1 MSVKLLDANTIN
13 KIAAGEVVERPASVV
28 KELVENAIDAQ
39 ATRIAVEIQNGGKSY
54 IKVSDN
60 GIGMNREDASL
71 AIRAHATSKLSSA
84 SDLQLVTTLGFRG
97 EALPTIAAVSKFS
110 LWTRREGDELG
121 TLVRLTGGH
130 DQLVEAQGCALG
142 TTVLVE
148 DLFFNTPARKK
159 FLKQSASESS
169 KINEYLTKLALSRP
183 SIAFKLINGNKLV
196 LSTPG
201 SGQLIEC
208 VESIYGH
215 EITAS
220 MMMIEF
226 QDRNDKNFRI
236 NGLVSRPNI
245 VKSYRTCQT
254 FIVNGRVI
262 GNRMIS
268 KAVEEA
274 YISLVPKGSYPLV
287 VMSIELSPML
297 LDFNVHPQKAEVRF
311 EDDGEIYR
319 AVRHAVSQA
328 LERRQ
333 SALTVEPE
341 DELPPPEPP
350 STEPPSTDKTSSVE
364 PPPIEESPIETPP
377 IEPPSTDPLSIEPPS
392 IEEPLIEEPPP
403 IESEP
408 TVEEA
413 PKVETQEELLF
424 EERTEPKKITPIGQV
439 ALCYIVAKG
448 DDGLYLVDQHAAHE
462 RIIFDRLSGYT
473 DGIPAQQLL
482 IPQPIDF
489 DENERRVVEDNLEL
503 FHRLGFTLERGGD
516 GNYRLIEV
524 PVDVLDSDATGLLR
538 EILSSLPTVD
548 NAFGDDDQHRKVLA
562 KNIREACLA
571 MTACRAAIKAGQE
584 LNFRQMQML
593 LDELLK
599 TKFPFTCPHGRPT
612 IISFDENKLATM
624 FKRKGF

>member
-1 MSVKLLDANTIN
+1 MSVKVLDVNTIN

-39 ATRIAVEIQNGGKSY
+39 ATRISVEIQNGGKTY

-60 GIGMNREDASL
+60 GVGMNSEDASL
-71 AIRAHATSKLSSA
+71 AIRSHATSKLSSV

-110 LWTRREGDELG
+110 MWTRQEGNELG

-130 DQLVEAQGCALG
+130 DQLIEPQGCALG

-159 FLKQSASESS
+159 FLKQSASESGR
-169 KINEYLTKLALSRP
+169 INEFLTKLALSRP
-183 SIAFKLINGNKLV
+183 SIAFKMINGSKMVMN
-196 LSTPG
+196 TPG
-201 SGQLIEC
+201 SGKLIEC
-208 VESIYGH
+208 VESVYGRDVA
-215 EITAS
+215 ES
-220 MMMIEF
+220 MMLIDF

-236 NGLVSRPNI
+236 SGLVSRPNV

-268 KAVEEA
+268 KAVEDA
-274 YISLVPKGSYPLV
+274 YTSLVPKGSYPLAV
-287 VMSIELSPML
+287 VMIEIAPTI

-319 AVRHAVSQA
+319 AVRYAVSQA
-328 LERRQ
+328 LERKQ
-333 SALTVEPE
+333 FAGAEEIEEEPLPTVEP
-341 DELPPPEPP
+341 
-350 STEPPSTDKTSSVE
+350 
-364 PPPIEESPIETPP
+364 PIETPP
-377 IEPPSTDPLSIEPPS
+377 PPDEPPPPIDEPP
-392 IEEPLIEEPPP
+392 IETPPPP
-403 IESEP
+403 IEPE
-408 TVEEA
+408 
-413 PKVETQEELLF
+413 PKVEPSPKVDKPPKVEEPSKVEAQEKLLF
-424 EERTEPKKITPIGQV
+424 EERMEPKKIVPIGQI

-448 DDGLYLVDQHAAHE
+448 DDGLYLIDQHAAHE

-482 IPQPIDF
+482 MPQPLDF
-489 DENERRVVEDNLEL
+489 DDHEKRLIENNLEL
-503 FHRLGFTLERGGD
+503 FHRLGFTLEQGGD
-516 GNYRLIEV
+516 GSYRLIEV
-524 PVDVLDSDATGLLR
+524 PVDVPDSDAAGMLR

-548 NAFGDDDQHRKVLA
+548 ASFGDDAQQRKVLS

-584 LNFRQMQML
+584 LNFRQMQIL
-593 LDELLK
+593 LDELSK

-612 IISFDENKLATM
+612 IIRFDEDKLATM